1 MLLIEGFYDG
11 WFFLGTPFL
20 LSHGLSSTYELLFHS
35 SDSCALS
42 AETPIHT
49 LDVYFRFRYA
59 KSLARFEPSSKLLAK
74 KSFTLNICAACKV
87 RKFSPKTLACAHT
100 HTPAQIH
107 WLADTWPRTH
117 THTNTH
123 TCWLAW
129 AVISDGAQAG
139 AERER
144 ERERG
149 KGLDKATRL
158 N

>member
-1 MLLIEGFYDG
+1 MDD
-11 WFFLGTPFL
+11 FLGHCPSMVLPPLTGCCF
-20 LSHGLSSTYELLFHS
+20 SRRIVV
-35 SDSCALS
+35 LS

-87 RKFSPKTLACAHT
+87 RKFTPKTLACAHTHT

-107 WLADTWPRTH
+107 WLADTWPRTQLCQH
-117 THTNTH
+117 PHTNTH

-139 AERER
+139 AEQERER
-144 ERERG
+144 ERERGKG